1 MCSHVLSHASCVQ
14 LFDPVDH
21 NPSASSVHGV
31 LQARIQEWVAMPSS
45 RGSGIEPTSL
55 MSPGRSSKTKSR
67 REARPGVSLDFSS
80 LSFGFFL
87 YKMKVLALLPV
98 LEINYSI

>member
-21 NPSASSVHGV
+21 NPSASSVHGI

-45 RGSGIEPTSL
+45 RGSGIEPMSL
-55 MSPGRSSKTKSR
+55 MSPALAGSFFTTRATW
-67 REARPGVSLDFSS
+67 EAHGSYTFSTRCHGN
-80 LSFGFFL
+80 GFR
-87 YKMKVLALLPV
+87 
-98 LEINYSI
+98 